1 MRSSARSL
9 PLRVALPAALACT
22 FAGAPAHATEGGL
35 GKPITGLQGTPYAGV
50 VPPTP
55 GFNLAI
61 GYIYYSGEIGGQRET
76 PIGRSTALGVD
87 AQFNLL
93 SFTGV
98 YVWPTGEGRWNYASA
113 VAVPFAKVD
122 VSADLRIGRLGLSTD
137 DSDSGLF
144 DMTFVPVIASRHFSQ
159 TQHMS
164 LALYVSAPTGAY
176 DPDKLANVS
185 LNNWSFSPT
194 IAYTQL
200 GQAGTLEFTTLAAVD
215 LYTQNNATDY
225 QNGAVF
231 RVDALLIKRSK
242 SGWGFGGAGGWIQQF
257 QDDTGPTADRL
268 NGFKGHSLAIGPIA
282 TYKTGKVEFSAR
294 WLYEFDVENRLEGN
308 PVMVT
313 GTITF

>member
-1 MRSSARSL
+1 MPSARSL
-9 PLRVALPAALACT
+9 PLVAALVAAFACV
-22 FAGAPAHATEGGL
+22 PAHATEGGL
-35 GKPITGLQGTPYAGV
+35 GKPITGLQGQSYAGV

-61 GYIYYSGEIGGQRET
+61 GYAYYSGQIGGQRET
-76 PIGRSTALGVD
+76 PIGRSTAIGVD
-87 AQFNLL
+87 AQFSLL
-93 SFTGV
+93 SFTGL

-122 VSADLRIGRLGLSTD
+122 VGADLRIGRIGLSTD

-144 DMTFVPVIASRHFSQ
+144 DMTIVPVIASRHFSQ
-159 TQHMS
+159 TKHMS
-164 LALYVSAPTGAY
+164 LALYISAPTGSY

-194 IAYTQL
+194 VAYTQL
-200 GQAGTLEFTTLAAVD
+200 GQAGTLEFTTLAAMD
-215 LYTQNNATDY
+215 FYTENTATDY

-231 RVDALLIKRSK
+231 RVDALLIKRTR
-242 SGWGFGGAGGWIQQF
+242 SGWGFGAAGGWIEQLE
-257 QDDTGPTADRL
+257 DDTGPTADRL
-268 NGFKGHSLAIGPIA
+268 NGFKGQSLAIGPIA

-308 PVMVT
+308 PVLIT